1 MKTKLLFLKVI
12 SIGFIFTSCSST
24 LQITDIKKSKEVT
37 FEPKFI
43 SKEIDN
49 NLSLKIEPIDAKS
62 INKEIQNS
70 LSFDGGYSTEKNYSY
85 YSYLNESKKESS
97 SERKLRETII
107 KLFEQVDNL
116 FKSKQITISQ
126 AFKFKEKI
134 YSTLVQQKLDFGYE
148 KPEYNNIVDNISD
161 NINPY
166 YSNYKYLS
174 LYKLTFENKE
184 NQIKDLKIEDFQ
196 VFSEGELLYPFKNS
210 YFESAFKKKELNENP
225 QDQEKLKTI
234 YRMNMPDNIRLLGNQ
249 PIIKYFS
256 TPALNNENQNLVVN
270 YINGEKVVD
279 FKFNVSTKEKST
291 EVKLLQYKIKYTK
304 SNGYP
309 NFNIIQLNESDY
321 LLKNDK
327 FFLEKSNENLKL
339 LTLNVDRYRE
349 EVKLTITNFSTNNL
363 TKNTIVVDNK
373 N

>member
-1 MKTKLLFLKVI
+1 MKAKLFFLKVL
-12 SIGFIFTSCSST
+12 SIGFIVTSCTST
-24 LQITDIKKSKEVT
+24 LQITDVKKSKEVT

-116 FKSKQITISQ
+116 FKSRQITISQ

-161 NINPY
+161 NVNPY

-210 YFESAFKKKELNENP
+210 YFENKL
-225 QDQEKLKTI
+225 DQEKLKTI
-234 YRMNMPDNIRLLGNQ
+234 YRMNMPDNIRILNSQ

-279 FKFNVSTKEKST
+279 FKFSVSTKEKST
-291 EVKLLQYKIKYTK
+291 EVKLLQHKIKYAKT
-304 SNGYP
+304 NGYP

-349 EVKLTITNFSTNNL
+349 EVKLTVTNFTTNNL

-373 N
+373 K

>member
-1 MKTKLLFLKVI
+1 MKTKLLLLKLAFVA
-12 SIGFIFTSCSST
+12 IGLSSCSST
-24 LQITDIKKSKEVT
+24 MQITDIKKSKEIT
-37 FEPKFI
+37 FDPTFI

-49 NLSLKIEPIDAKS
+49 NLFLKIEPIDAKS
-62 INKEIQNS
+62 INKEILNS
-70 LSFDGGYSTEKNYSY
+70 LSFDGSYSLEKNYRY
-85 YSYLNESKKESS
+85 YTYLNENKKENS

-116 FKSKQITISQ
+116 IKSNQLTPSQ
-126 AFKFKEKI
+126 AIKFKDKI
-134 YSTLVQQKLDFGYE
+134 HSSFVLQKNDSGSE
-148 KPEYNNIVDNISD
+148 KPEYNNIIDNISE

-166 YSNYKYLS
+166 YSNYKYFS

-184 NQIKDLKIEDFQ
+184 SQIKDLEINNFQ

-249 PIIKYFS
+249 PIVKYFS
-256 TPALNNENQNLVVN
+256 TPALNNENQNLIVN

-279 FKFNVSTKEKST
+279 FKFNVSTREKST
-291 EVKLLQYKIKYTK
+291 EVKLLQHKIKYVET
-304 SNGYP
+304 NGYP
-309 NFNIIQLNESDY
+309 NFNIIELNESDY

-363 TKNTIVVDNK
+363 TKNTIIVDDK
-373 N
+373 K

>member
-12 SIGFIFTSCSST
+12 SLGFIVTSCSST

-37 FEPKFI
+37 FEPKSI
-43 SKEIDN
+43 AKEIDN

-148 KPEYNNIVDNISD
+148 KPEYNSIIDNVSD
-161 NINPY
+161 NVNPY

-184 NQIKDLKIEDFQ
+184 SQIKELKIEDFQ

-210 YFESAFKKKELNENP
+210 YFENKL
-225 QDQEKLKTI
+225 DQEKLKTI
-234 YRMNMPDNIRLLGNQ
+234 YRMNMPDNIRILNSQ

-256 TPALNNENQNLVVN
+256 TPALNNENQNLIVN

-279 FKFNVSTKEKST
+279 FKFNVSTREKST
-291 EVKLLQYKIKYTK
+291 EVKLLQHKIKYVET
-304 SNGYP
+304 NGYP
-309 NFNIIQLNESDY
+309 NFNIIELNESDY

-363 TKNTIVVDNK
+363 TKNTIIVDDK
-373 N
+373 K

>member
-12 SIGFIFTSCSST
+12 SIGFIITSCSST

-49 NLSLKIEPIDAKS
+49 NLSLKIEPIDARS

-70 LSFDGGYSTEKNYSY
+70 LSFDGGYSSEKNYSY
-85 YSYLNESKKESS
+85 YSYLNESKKENS

-116 FKSKQITISQ
+116 FKSRQITISQ

-148 KPEYNNIVDNISD
+148 KPEYNSIIDNVSD
-161 NINPY
+161 NVNPY

-184 NQIKDLKIEDFQ
+184 SQIKDLKIEDFQ

-210 YFESAFKKKELNENP
+210 YFENKL
-225 QDQEKLKTI
+225 DQEKLKTI
-234 YRMNMPDNIRLLGNQ
+234 YRMNMPDNIRILNSQ

-256 TPALNNENQNLVVN
+256 TPALNNENQNLIVN

-279 FKFNVSTKEKST
+279 FKFNVSTREKST
-291 EVKLLQYKIKYTK
+291 EVKLLQHKIKYTK
-304 SNGYP
+304 TNGYP
-309 NFNIIQLNESDY
+309 NFNIIELNESDY

-327 FFLEKSNENLKL
+327 FFLEKNNENLKL

-349 EVKLTITNFSTNNL
+349 EVKLTITYFTTNNL

-373 N
+373 K